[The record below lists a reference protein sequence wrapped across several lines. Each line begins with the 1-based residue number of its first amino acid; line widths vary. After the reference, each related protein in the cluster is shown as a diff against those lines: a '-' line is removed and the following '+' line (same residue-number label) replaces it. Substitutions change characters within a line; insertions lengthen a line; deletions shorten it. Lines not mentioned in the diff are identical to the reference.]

1 MSRRAALSGLGFE
14 LYAVSR
20 TALSFTL
27 QGKHVSAGGQLR
39 RQVVGAH
46 TRSVSSCPWGGVPRP
61 LLVLKGLGWALG
73 TIGSLTGV
81 YCCCREKWTA
91 RRIRR

>member
-1 MSRRAALSGLGFE
+1 MSRRAALSGLGFA

-39 RQVVGAH
+39 RQVVGH
-46 TRSVSSCPWGGVPRP
+46 LRGPFP
-61 LLVLKGLGWALG
+61 LALG
-73 TIGSLTGV
+73 VAFLVS
-81 YCCCREKWTA
+81 YWR
-91 RRIRR
+91 